1 MSKLIEDVELRID
14 LGNKASK
21 YAEDNYE
28 QKKLF
33 EYLKMHRDELISG
46 EK

>member
-1 MSKLIEDVELRID
+1 MLEDVELRID

-21 YAEDNYE
+21 YVEDNYE

-33 EYLKMHRDELISG
+33 GYLKMHRDALISG